1 LESVG
6 MAERSKNDGAGKF
19 DINTKF
25 MRVLLMI
32 LTVVLIFVGPTY
44 VPYLLVD
51 IAHVNYIASIITGFV
66 LFTVGLFLMWFLM
79 RKKIIT

>member
-1 LESVG
+1 MV
-6 MAERSKNDGAGKF
+6 ERSKNDGTSKF

-44 VPYLLVD
+44 IPYLLFD

-66 LFTVGLFLMWFLM
+66 LFAAGLLLMWFLI

>member
-1 LESVG
+1 
-6 MAERSKNDGAGKF
+6 MAERSKNDGTSKF

-44 VPYLLVD
+44 IPYLLFD
-51 IAHVNYIASIITGFV
+51 IVHVNYIASIITGFV
-66 LFTVGLFLMWFLM
+66 LFVAGLLLMWFLI